1 MYTKE
6 IWVLRNDS
14 PCSPSD
20 NPLWLHYLGQRVT
33 NFYPCWWT
41 SAVAEPSLLAE
52 RLSFSW
58 AWYSKTV
65 SQDWSGNKIYAN
77 MLATSQW
84 DPLRPVWRHQLSYG
98 LRGPILRRLTCTYS
112 WLQHQCQYNDLLW
125 KWELR
130 EKLHDRTGCC
140 GRWPSF
146 EHIAAFSKN
155 QVTIQDLCYS
165 MRDNHSTVP
174 VAVQKA
180 WDSAAIVLPTALL
193 SI

>member
-98 LRGPILRRLTCTYS
+98 LRGTHLTKADMHLQLITTPMPVQRSSMEVGAEGETTWSYRLLRS
-112 WLQHQCQYNDLLW
+112 
-125 KWELR
+125 
-130 EKLHDRTGCC
+130 
-140 GRWPSF
+140 
-146 EHIAAFSKN
+146 
-155 QVTIQDLCYS
+155 
-165 MRDNHSTVP
+165 
-174 VAVQKA
+174 VAVFWA
-180 WDSAAIVLPTALL
+180 HRGILEESSHHPRPLL
-193 SI
+193 